1 MASSAVNGSVTTVK
15 NPPRGLFQLMPVASV
30 PAAGIPAAA
39 APDAAV
45 PGAVAHPD
53 LVEEVH

>member
-1 MASSAVNGSVTTVK
+1 MASSAVNGTVTTVK

-39 APDAAV
+39 PDAAV
-45 PGAVAHPD
+45 PGAAAHPD